1 MVEEKKKGERNEERK
16 ERRKDR
22 KGKGGKKES
31 RIEKSGFIKE
41 QRVTNL
47 LLIEIVKYLS

>member
-1 MVEEKKKGERNEERK
+1 MKRKRNERGRK
-16 ERRKDR
+16 EGKRGRKDR
-22 KGKGGKKES
+22 KGKGKKKES